1 MIYLVEK
8 YSELALVSELQK
20 GQRILAFCDS
30 DKTLK
35 DIPLTQN
42 QIIDTFNRLEGNKIL
57 FNETLLFLDDR
68 VTTLYTE
75 IKQ

>member
-30 DKTLK
+30 DKPIK
-35 DIPLTQN
+35 DILLTQN